1 MSELHRWLLLT
12 LAAAVIG
19 VLMPLDVSRSVPV
32 AYALGPLLTL
42 IAPALVTAVGGLITG
57 VASTKIASN
66 ASKKAQSA
74 QAAAND
80 RALEWERERDERA
93 RRDAERVE
101 RENAQRWQDEV
112 LREQRNM
119 DRAFAE
125 DTFRDRRLDPYREA
139 GREAVAD
146 LSSRS
151 KNAMRDL
158 PGLGRI

>member
-32 AYALGPLLTL
+32 ALAIGPLAGA
-42 IAPALVTAVGGLITG
+42 IMIAVAPALIQTVGGLFANRSANK
-57 VASTKIASN
+57 ASEKATA
-66 ASKKAQSA
+66 AQSA
-74 QAAAND
+74 ATD
-80 RALEWERERDERA
+80 RALEWEKERDERA
-93 RRDAERVE
+93 RKDAERVE

-119 DRAFAE
+119 DRAFSE

-146 LSSRS
+146 LSARSR
-151 KNAMRDL
+151 NAMRDL
-158 PGLGRI
+158 PGLGRV